1 MVNYK
6 NNNQQGGRKKKKRCS
21 KKRLRKNMICYKG
34 SKAQLRRLRRKTR
47 KLKAKLTKCSRR
59 RLQKWKSTR
68 QTHKKG
74 RKRKGGKLNLCKLH
88 LGSRTDSGPDEDKN
102 VTQKEADEYCAKH
115 YLADEDENGKN
126 DGVER
131 PAPETRDPAARMAN
145 KCSPAGTCLRK
156 KGPGYTFN
164 YSQGFYEKNMPL
176 HEIYGSRRGA
186 FQGGRKAGKT
196 LKKRGGRHT
205 KAKFMFN
212 DGAAVYSKYD
222 KKYIKHDKGYVIL
235 GPPGI
240 GKTTFIRNQ
249 KGSKKDWIDQDDLFR
264 DLGVKHHFNNKNKDD
279 FRLNYSRADYMSEQ
293 TKLLGYRIIGALFWD
308 YKADAIVIIPEKLH
322 KQYLSKRK
330 DLNLKTVMEITKYLR
345 EHAKKY
351 NIPIFDNILDATKYL
366 ENLK

>member
-1 MVNYK
+1 MY
-6 NNNQQGGRKKKKRCS
+6 
-21 KKRLRKNMICYKG
+21 
-34 SKAQLRRLRRKTR
+34 
-47 KLKAKLTKCSRR
+47 
-59 RLQKWKSTR
+59 
-68 QTHKKG
+68 KKG

-131 PAPETRDPAARMAN
+131 PAPESRDPAARMAN

-196 LKKRGGRHT
+196 LKKRGGSHT

-240 GKTTFIRNQ
+240 GKTTFIKNQ